1 MKLQMLKPRVK
12 NPPINL
18 RRRRKLQS
26 VATTPKSAMETDLG
40 RGSLNHN
47 SQMGSLI
54 NKSETKRTHL
64 IFNNERDSRTKKK
77 NPQKGFEP
85 RLMSETSGD

>member
-26 VATTPKSAMETDLG
+26 VAKPPHRKVQWNRFRNRKSQ
-40 RGSLNHN
+40 
-47 SQMGSLI
+47 SQMGFLI

-64 IFNNERDSRTKKK
+64 IFNNERDSRAQKKK
-77 NPQKGFEP
+77 PTKAILAPINE
-85 RLMSETSGD
+85 